1 MRTLA
6 SGASGRLCILQSVC
20 RVKSLAGQG
29 ILSTPAPGFAQF
41 ARSQC
46 LQLERQD
53 PVGTLHRVKPA
64 LWQVLWLWSRSLCGR
79 IFPDTQGLQLGRQCS
94 PNFPPV
100 TGPLLS
106 RPCSNSQDAPIM
118 QLMGMMLH
126 RITEPWGPPAPQRD
140 DWECLK
146 RFERGVLWDLKN
158 QYGVLVDETA
168 SVRRILG
175 QLCCL
180 HRATARLQWKAAKGC
195 GCWTRFRVRQHGLLL
210 LARLNV
216 VSDLWRCWCKLWDF
230 LVRTSSASSLL
241 YCALIYSFHVARL
254 FLAFS
259 PSAQLQLQAG
269 LNVLRRGA
277 VVCWDIDFGQR
288 AAKLLNGAIYQSTLT
303 HALHQDICATCGC
316 SSENGCVGML
326 FPAGM
331 WYLLASV
338 WQL

>member
-1 MRTLA
+1 MGLAAKLALPTFTDFQGFPGQMRSPA

-64 LWQVLWLWSRSLCGR
+64 VWQVLWLWSHILCGR
-79 IFPDTQGLQLGRQCS
+79 IFPDAQGLQLGRQCS

-126 RITEPWGPPAPQRD
+126 RITEPWGPP
-140 DWECLK
+140 LK
-146 RFERGVLWDLKN
+146 GLGMSETFGTWGTVGSKD
-158 QYGVLVDETA
+158 QGGVLVDETA

-195 GCWTRFRVRQHGLLL
+195 GNFKPPQHEPHC
-210 LARLNV
+210 LAEYESQSAMNDDCCMV
-216 VSDLWRCWCKLWDF
+216 ELW
-230 LVRTSSASSLL
+230 
-241 YCALIYSFHVARL
+241 
-254 FLAFS
+254 
-259 PSAQLQLQAG
+259 Q
-269 LNVLRRGA
+269 
-277 VVCWDIDFGQR
+277 
-288 AAKLLNGAIYQSTLT
+288 
-303 HALHQDICATCGC
+303 
-316 SSENGCVGML
+316 
-326 FPAGM
+326 
-331 WYLLASV
+331 
-338 WQL
+338 